1 MMYRLKEIL
10 AIWWYIHSF
19 KNGFSWL
26 EGGPKSFSLF
36 QRYFLIADCV
46 SETRATIDPTQ
57 SAFNI
62 VNHQNAPYKVFTPQ
76 NTRRIEPENSIYPTI
91 LGRTDSKK
99 ENSGVGHEKQDDTL
113 HAGQPFLQHQ
123 IASSLWKCLFLFK
136 DHGHHSDPLQLP
148 RVKG

>member
-26 EGGPKSFSLF
+26 EGGPNSFSLF

-62 VNHQNAPYKVFTPQ
+62 VNHQKAPYKVFTPQ

-99 ENSGVGHEKQDDTL
+99 KTGMKSRMTPCTL
-113 HAGQPFLQHQ
+113 GNPFYNIRLHQ
-123 IASSLWKCLFLFK
+123 VCGNAFFCSRTMGTIQI
-136 DHGHHSDPLQLP
+136 HHSFQ
-148 RVKG
+148 G